1 MRKFLHYLLLGI
13 VLLSQAYTASASIG
27 GELAALSSAACEHL
41 AAAGSAGDD
50 SHQLCND
57 HDCHATAHYLG
68 VVVTAYTLP
77 QPVMTHSQIRTG
89 IKQFLSHRDPPP
101 TQPPRSL
108 I

>member
-13 VLLSQAYTASASIG
+13 VLLSQAYTASASTG
-27 GELAALSSAACEHL
+27 GELTALSSDACEHL
-41 AAAGSAGDD
+41 AAAEPAGD

-57 HDCHATAHYLG
+57 HDCHATAHYLA
-68 VVVTAYTLP
+68 VVTAYTLS
-77 QPVMTHSQIRTG
+77 QPAMTHSQIRTG